1 MQVYLK
7 ADVKR
12 GAATNFAREN
22 LATVASL
29 LATPHCAPA
38 YQPGSSAGNGGCIV
52 LLVNVEVCSD
62 FFVTWRM
69 NCIFKELGCK
79 ASD

>member
-12 GAATNFAREN
+12 GAATNFAGEN

-29 LATPHCAPA
+29 LATPHRAPA

-52 LLVNVEVCSD
+52 LLVNVEVCSE
-62 FFVTWRM
+62 FFCDM
-69 NCIFKELGCK
+69 EEELHIQRVRVQSK
-79 ASD
+79 